1 MSSNGLTSRKVAVT
15 LGLIAMVVTASR
27 AAAQNKTSLVI
38 ASVADAQSGQPL
50 ADAEVKLAD
59 INVSATTDWSGEAR
73 IAKVAAGQ
81 HRFEIRKAGYDLLA
95 VTLLIQGDSTG
106 PVFRLAKTAANTL
119 APVKVAGDPSTS
131 YLADFEKRRQHGRG
145 RYLTAAD
152 LEQNQNRSLVQ
163 TLAQAFGGLMTTPD
177 PQRPGQNILT
187 TRRTRPRLT
196 GVDVHCGIDVY
207 LDGSAYMD
215 DLEALHPTDL
225 AGVEYYPIESAPGEY
240 RKLTDNCG
248 VLLLWS
254 KK

>member
-1 MSSNGLTSRKVAVT
+1 MSTNVPTSRKVALT
-15 LGLIAMVVTASR
+15 LALIAMVVTASR

-81 HRFEIRKAGYDLLA
+81 HQFEIRKAGYDLLA
-95 VTLLIQGDSTG
+95 VTLVIQGDSTG

-131 YLADFEKRRQHGRG
+131 YLADFEKRRQQGRG
-145 RYLTAAD
+145 KYLTAPD
-152 LEQNQNRSLVQ
+152 LEQRQNRSLVQ
-163 TLAQAFGGLMTTPD
+163 ILAQTFSGLMTTPD
-177 PQRPGQNILT
+177 LARPGHNILMS
-187 TRRTRPRLT
+187 RRTRPRLT
-196 GVDVHCGIDVY
+196 GADTHCGVDLY
-207 LDGSAYMD
+207 LDGSPYLD

>member
-1 MSSNGLTSRKVAVT
+1 MSTNVPTSRKVAVT
-15 LGLIAMVVTASR
+15 LALIAMVVTASR
-27 AAAQNKTSLVI
+27 AAAQNKTSVVI

-50 ADAEVKLAD
+50 ADSEVKLAD

-73 IAKVAAGQ
+73 IAKVAAGHHQ
-81 HRFEIRKAGYDLLA
+81 FEIRKAGYDLLA
-95 VTLLIQGDSTG
+95 VTLVIQGDSTG

-131 YLADFEKRRQHGRG
+131 YLADFEKRRQQGRG
-145 RYLTAAD
+145 KYLTAPD
-152 LEQNQNRSLVQ
+152 LEQRQNRSLVQ
-163 TLAQAFGGLMTTPD
+163 ILAQTFSGLMTTPD
-177 PQRPGQNILT
+177 LARPGHNILMSG
-187 TRRTRPRLT
+187 RTRPRLT
-196 GVDVHCGIDVY
+196 GADTHCGVDLY
-207 LDGSAYMD
+207 LDGSPYLD